1 MSMSVTSSGEFRS
14 LKRTV
19 PRFLVNTLAVAT
31 LIYGVL
37 LMLVLPWSVHDAVS
51 YGVLNPTWGVLIGF
65 FGSMF
70 MVRWVIVQFLA
81 FKEHDKRQHEVLKK
95 PVDMPFVSILVPA
108 HNESETIVSAI
119 HSLISLDY
127 PRYEVIVID
136 DGSSDDTYD
145 RALPL
150 AGHRGRCTVSVFRK
164 PNGGKWSALNL
175 AFAKSR
181 GELILCVDADSRLG
195 KDALAR
201 LIPRLSEPGVV
212 GACGQVTIR
221 NRDNLLTR
229 FQALEYLLGNGGMRT
244 ALSALGL
251 VTVVPGPIG
260 LYKREVL
267 EEIARMPGNEPG
279 TNDDARVYGP
289 LSDATFAED
298 FQLSLSALTLG
309 GRIVYEARANAYT
322 KCPDRVDGLI
332 SQRYRW
338 MRGTW
343 QVFHIYLKQMRP
355 ISREKAKRLDWL
367 MLLMYPVDIYLAP
380 ILNFFFWGSLVVA
393 AATGMSLSLIV
404 SWIGAVTLL
413 NIMTAS
419 IYVLAHDDD
428 FSLLPLLVFLD
439 LYQCILVNA
448 SWVIAAVD
456 EIRGARMKW

>member
-1 MSMSVTSSGEFRS
+1 M
-14 LKRTV
+14 
-19 PRFLVNTLAVAT
+19 LVNTLAAIT
-31 LIYGVL
+31 LIYGFV

-51 YGVLNPTWGVLIGF
+51 FGSMKPTWGVLIGL

-70 MVRWVIVQFLA
+70 MVRWCIVQFLA
-81 FKEHDKRQHEVLKK
+81 FREHDKRQHQ
-95 PVDMPFVSILVPA
+95 PTDTSIRMPFVSILVPA

-150 AGHRGRCTVSVFRK
+150 AGPRGRCTVSVFRK

-175 AFAKSR
+175 AFSKSK
-181 GELILCVDADSRLG
+181 GELILCVDADSRLA

-229 FQALEYLLGNGGMRT
+229 FQAIEYLLGNGGMRT
-244 ALSALGL
+244 ALSAVGL

-260 LYKREVL
+260 LYKRKIL
-267 EEIARMPGNEPG
+267 EEIARMPGNEQG
-279 TNDDARVYGP
+279 SSDDARVYGP

-298 FQLSLSALTLG
+298 FQLSLSALALG
-309 GRIVYEARANAYT
+309 GRIVYEPRANAYT
-322 KCPDRVDGLI
+322 KCPDKVDALM

-343 QVFHIYLKQMRP
+343 QVFHIYLRHMRP
-355 ISREKAKRLDWL
+355 IARVKAKRLDYL
-367 MLLMYPVDIYLAP
+367 MMSIYPIDIYLAP
-380 ILNFFFWGSLVVA
+380 ILNFFFWASLAVA
-393 AATGMSLSLIV
+393 AASGVSLTLIV

-428 FSLLPLLVFLD
+428 FSLLPLIAFLD

-448 SWVIAAVD
+448 AWVIAAID
-456 EIRGARMKW
+456 EFRGARMKW